1 MLRWVS
7 EIEAIPWASMG
18 KRIGTPWDRSS
29 SIEVE
34 AMKAEKYK
42 HKDLKKHKEEEWWTI
57 KCCEETK
64 SKTEGTE
71 DEKSILIYKDYRE
84 VAKNGKEGTCPR
96 KRETLTFKRWQY
108 KESTRK
114 EWVSMRGK

>member
-1 MLRWVS
+1 
-7 EIEAIPWASMG
+7 
-18 KRIGTPWDRSS
+18 
-29 SIEVE
+29 
-34 AMKAEKYK
+34 
-42 HKDLKKHKEEEWWTI
+42 
-57 KCCEETK
+57 
-64 SKTEGTE
+64 
-71 DEKSILIYKDYRE
+71 LIYKDYRE